1 MDNHRGIF
9 ILTLFKKVLDKL
21 IYFDN
26 FKDID
31 ARMSDSNI
39 GARRNRNIKNHLF
52 IIYGII
58 NSVIKGKGECI
69 DIQIYDL
76 VKAFDALWLTECMND
91 LFNLKQFS
99 RVTRQMQLL

>member
-1 MDNHRGIF
+1 MNNDRGIF

-21 IYFDN
+21 IYIDN

-58 NSVIKGKGECI
+58 TQLSKAKVIVYTSKSMI
-69 DIQIYDL
+69 
-76 VKAFDALWLTECMND
+76 
-91 LFNLKQFS
+91 
-99 RVTRQMQLL
+99 